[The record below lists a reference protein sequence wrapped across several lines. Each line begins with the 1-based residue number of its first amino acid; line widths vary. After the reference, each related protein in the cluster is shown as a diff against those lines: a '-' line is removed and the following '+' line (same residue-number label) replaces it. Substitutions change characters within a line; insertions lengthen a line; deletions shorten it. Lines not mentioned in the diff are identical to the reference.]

1 MRNYGMFFS
10 ALAFSILFFTG
21 VVSFWVTDPLLY
33 KICFFTFGILAAV
46 STYLVCLGLPSEA
59 DKVRE
64 ENNRNE
70 EYVRL
75 WDRIDG
81 VETSFYRELND
92 TESRCDNRINNVW
105 DEVSSMQ
112 ETKRK

>member
-33 KICFFTFGILAAV
+33 KIGFFTFGVLAAL
-46 STYLVCLGLPSEA
+46 STYLVCLELPSEA
-59 DKVRE
+59 DKIRDD
-64 ENNRNE
+64 NNRSDE
-70 EYVRL
+70 FSRL

-81 VETSFYRELND
+81 IETNLYRELND
-92 TESRCDNRINNVW
+92 SESRCDQRINQVYVEL
-105 DEVSSMQ
+105 DSMQ
-112 ETKRK
+112 DTKKK